1 MTGRFHHAVA
11 ERPDARPQRR
21 FAPAKA
27 VRGRDGWLFLDSEA
41 LRIMDQVQGRLLLSS
56 EQLREWQSLL
66 ERRTSL
72 LAERGAHYL
81 FLVAPSRNVVFPEK
95 APQADPG
102 AERPIRQ
109 LLRHLESER
118 SFAPVVYPL
127 RQLMQCRNDRTYTET
142 DNHWTDRG
150 AFIAYR
156 ALSDEIARLVEV
168 RRLAESDIKWVEVL
182 HAGDLGRKLRPQQRS
197 RHVYANLHDPE
208 ARLVHD
214 NGVLNSGR
222 LVEFEC
228 DAAPEGTC
236 LVLGTSS
243 TYALVHLLAEGF
255 RRLVFTHI
263 RTLDHALVDDV
274 SPDLIVTVYDE
285 MVIPVEAPAVTQRQL
300 EARKRASGKV
310 FRVPD
315 GHWRTRVF
323 QRPQDRPPWLARLDG
338 RRQTVSAPVTT
349 AQTALT

>member
-1 MTGRFHHAVA
+1 
-11 ERPDARPQRR
+11 
-21 FAPAKA
+21 
-27 VRGRDGWLFLDSEA
+27 
-41 LRIMDQVQGRLLLSS
+41 MDQVHGRRLLSS
-56 EQLREWQSLL
+56 EELREWQSLL
-66 ERRTSL
+66 ESRTSL

-81 FLVAPSRNVVFPEK
+81 FLVAPSRHVVFPEK
-95 APQADPG
+95 MPHADSN
-102 AERPIRQ
+102 AERPILQ
-109 LLRHLESER
+109 LLRHLERER

-127 RQLMQCRNDRTYTET
+127 RQLVQCRNDRTYTET

-156 ALSDEIARLVEV
+156 ALSDEIARLLEV
-168 RRLAESDIKWVEVL
+168 RRLAASDIQWVEVL
-182 HAGDLGRKLRPQQRS
+182 HAGDLGRKLRPPQS
-197 RHVYANLHDPE
+197 SPHVYAHPHDPR

-214 NGVLNSGR
+214 NGVLNGGR

-255 RRLVFTHI
+255 RRLVFTHL

-274 SPDLIVTVYDE
+274 SPDLVVTVYDE
-285 MVIPVEAPAVTQRQL
+285 LVIPVDAPAVAQRQV
-300 EARKRASGKV
+300 EARKRAAGKV
-310 FRVPD
+310 FRVPA

-323 QRPQDRPPWLARLDG
+323 QRPEDRPSRLARLDARLPDG
-338 RRQTVSAPVTT
+338 RLPVAT
-349 AQTALT
+349 AQTD

>member
-1 MTGRFHHAVA
+1 MTRMSGHAVA
-11 ERPDARPQRR
+11 SRPVTRSQRR
-21 FAPAKA
+21 FSPWKV
-27 VRGRDGWLFLDSEA
+27 VRGRDGWLFLDSET
-41 LRIMDQVQGRLLLSS
+41 LRIVDQRQGRLLLSS
-56 EQLREWQSLL
+56 EQLREWQSRL
-66 ERRTSL
+66 ESRTSF

-81 FLVAPSRNVVFPEK
+81 FLVAPSRHVVFPDKVPHAE
-95 APQADPG
+95 PD
-102 AERPIRQ
+102 AERPLRQ

-127 RQLMQCRNDRTYTET
+127 RELMHCRNDRTYTET

-156 ALSDEIARLVEV
+156 ALSDEIERLLEV
-168 RRLAESDIKWVEVL
+168 RRLADSDIRWVEVL

-197 RHVYANLHDPE
+197 LHVYAHHDPQ
-208 ARLVHD
+208 AKLVHD

-243 TYALVHLLAEGF
+243 TYALVHLLAESF

-274 SPDLIVTVYDE
+274 SPDLVVTVYDE
-285 MVIPVEAPAVTQRQL
+285 MVIPVEVPAVTQRQL
-300 EARKRASGKV
+300 EAKKRVAGKV
-310 FRVPD
+310 FRYPD
-315 GHWRTRVF
+315 GHWRTRLF
-323 QRPQDRPPWLARLDG
+323 QRPQDRPPQLARLDA
-338 RRQTVSAPVTT
+338 RRQTAGTG
-349 AQTALT
+349 